1 MRFPQ
6 NPLFVNS
13 HTRLDDPRQV
23 DYDNILIMV
32 GKLNSIEVLTLAL
45 HSAILCRRL
54 LSYKRILDGDGLEV
68 EFIFQLLEAR
78 VREDDSGYYIRPL
91 CSEP

>member
-1 MRFPQ
+1 
-6 NPLFVNS
+6 
-13 HTRLDDPRQV
+13 
-23 DYDNILIMV
+23 MV